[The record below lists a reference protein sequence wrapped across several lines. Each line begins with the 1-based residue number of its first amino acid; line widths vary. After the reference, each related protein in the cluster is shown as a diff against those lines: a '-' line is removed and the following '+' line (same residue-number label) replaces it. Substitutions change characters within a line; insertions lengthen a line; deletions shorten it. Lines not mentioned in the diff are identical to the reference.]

1 MIGKIETIC
10 VPFVSCIHRGAI
22 MMITFQS
29 TASPDV
35 LMLRD
40 LAQYLLGLIGKRL
53 GERGVITHDELSHA
67 IDRLEAAI
75 SDDATVEVT
84 VEALHCSPGNRR
96 ESHNRLSQ
104 RAWPFLDM
112 MRAARESDADIIWGL

>member
-1 MIGKIETIC
+1 
-10 VPFVSCIHRGAI
+10 

-35 LMLRD
+35 VMLRD

-53 GERGVITHDELSHA
+53 GERGVITHDELPRA
-67 IDRLEAAI
+67 IGRLEAAI
-75 SDDATVEVT
+75 SDDATVEAT
-84 VEALHCSPGNRR
+84 VETLHCSAGNHR